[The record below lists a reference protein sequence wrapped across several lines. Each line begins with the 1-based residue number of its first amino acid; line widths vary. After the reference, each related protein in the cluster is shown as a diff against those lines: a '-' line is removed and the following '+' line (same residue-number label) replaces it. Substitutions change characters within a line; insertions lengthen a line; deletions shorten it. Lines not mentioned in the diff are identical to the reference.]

1 MDINQRRVKVPE
13 IDELAAEVTL
23 LHREAGAKMN
33 ARYDEFEHFDAD
45 YPDGCIGDPESLVNE
60 ALVGAY
66 AKVLRL
72 INLKRG
78 KGGL

>member
-1 MDINQRRVKVPE
+1 MDNNQTIQQIESQV
-13 IDELAAEVTL
+13 AE
-23 LHREAGAKMN
+23 LHRQAERRMT

-66 AKVLRL
+66 SRVLR
-72 INLKRG
+72 IIRG
-78 KGGL
+78 K